1 MKKLICK
8 WTLLSLCACMA
19 PSSCTDNAYDLAEV
33 STDDIVIGSTL
44 SGPLGTLSFST
55 DEFPTMNDIVKDALR
70 EVNVQQSLPWDLT
83 TDGIGVSFPMLRE
96 KIDTILAVSDPIRI
110 TSEEMKQIDSIV
122 LNRGTLSITLDID
135 NFTANDDNSYL
146 TLTVTLPEGYRLE
159 DTKTNTKTF
168 KEHSR
173 QYRAAQTL
181 SCLEIECIAPGDSD
195 RISCEI
201 ITHFA
206 KGANVTV
213 QDSPVV
219 RVSVKLEDVDCE
231 AAYGVCEASVLLEN
245 VFNDDIIDIFFDDKI
260 YLTGSVTNGLSF
272 DFWLTMI
279 IADEDENPL
288 ITYPTD
294 SLYSYP
300 NREAAIPAAATLPDI
315 TFFSIDTD
323 EEVEKMKRAKHIIL
337 KVVSEKVSL
346 EEGQGVNFVLRF
358 EKEGGL
364 TIDNL

>member
-1 MKKLICK
+1 
-8 WTLLSLCACMA
+8 MA

-135 NFTANDDNSYL
+135 NFAANDDKSCL

-159 DTKTNTKTF
+159 DTKTNTKLLGKRTF
-168 KEHSR
+168 KAI
-173 QYRAAQTL
+173 QGGANTFL
-181 SCLEIECIAPGDSD
+181 LNIECIAPGDSD

-201 ITHFA
+201 ITHFD

-213 QDSPVV
+213 EDSPVV
-219 RVSVKLEDVDCE
+219 RVSAELNDVDCE

-245 VFNDDIIDIFFDDKI
+245 VFNDDIINLFFDNKI

-300 NREAAIPAAATLPDI
+300 NREAAIPAGAFLPEI
-315 TFFSIDTD
+315 PFFTIDTD

-337 KVVSEKVSL
+337 KVVCEKVRW
-346 EEGQGVNFVLRF
+346 EEGQKVQFVLRF
-358 EKEGGL
+358 EKEGGVA
-364 TIDNL
+364 IDNL